1 MNPQK
6 NNMSGQTLLRE
17 GAMNRNIRG
26 FTLIELMIVIAVLG
40 IIAAIAYPSFIGQI
54 QKSRRAD
61 AKQSLLDVAAKLE
74 VFYQDHKGYP
84 TASNMAL
91 LGYTGATFTSPDK
104 HYTIGFSAVPT
115 ATSYSIQAIPAGA
128 QVAETGCG
136 AGDSCCGTFQLNHL
150 GEKTVTGATLPA
162 DRCW

>member
-1 MNPQK
+1 
-6 NNMSGQTLLRE
+6 MSKSI
-17 GAMNRNIRG
+17 NRG
-26 FTLIELMIVIAVLG
+26 FTLIELMLVIAVLG

-54 QKSRRAD
+54 QKARRAD
-61 AKQSLLDVAAKLE
+61 AKQALFDVAAKLE
-74 VFYQDHKGYP
+74 QYYQDNKGYP
-84 TASNMAL
+84 TVANMDL
-91 LGYTGATFTSPDK
+91 LYPDVNATTFTSVEG
-104 HYTIGFSAVPT
+104 HYTIGFNGVPT
-115 ATSYSIQAIPAGA
+115 ATTYSIQAVPAGA